1 MVQVLAMIWMLN
13 ELILANLMFFYEY
26 GASFGDDIDA
36 KMNYFKH
43 IKWLFNVY

>member
-1 MVQVLAMIWMLN
+1 MQN
-13 ELILANLMFFYEY
+13 ELFQAKEIIFMNFWY